1 MGCPLRMSHPAP
13 VHSFRYLPEAPEE
26 TAWGVRI
33 LDVGGGAIGPGAA
46 YPSSEHPEEYRFT
59 WERGRRIDEYQIV
72 FISAGRGAFE
82 SGATGRQTI
91 AAPTGFILFPGT
103 WHRYRPHPKSGWTE
117 HWIGFKGDY
126 ASSLMQAIADP
137 LDAVFKPDS
146 AEELQAIMD
155 RVRAALSADRA
166 SSRVAAIAETLAAVA
181 LLQRSLSPISRSPDE
196 GKIAQARQTVLARCG
211 ERLDWKQLSRELG
224 MSHQTFR
231 RRFREV
237 TGMPPFRY
245 QREIRFNRA
254 KALLSA
260 GRSVTEVSDLLGFSS
275 PFHFS
280 RAFRARVGQAPTQWR
295 DGAANR

>member
-1 MGCPLRMSHPAP
+1 MTHPAP

-33 LDVGGGAIGPGAA
+33 LDVGGGAIRPGAP

-72 FISAGRGAFE
+72 FISEGRGTFE
-82 SGATGRQTI
+82 SRATGRRTI
-91 AAPTGFILFPGT
+91 AAPTGFILFPGR

-117 HWIGFKGDY
+117 HWIGFRGDY
-126 ASSLMQAIADP
+126 ASRLMDSIADP
-137 LDAVFKPDS
+137 LEAIFKPYSPEKLLEILNRIQEALDADS
-146 AEELQAIMD
+146 AA
-155 RVRAALSADRA
+155 
-166 SSRVAAIAETLAAVA
+166 SRVSAIIETLAAIA
-181 LLQRSLSPISRSPDE
+181 LLQHSLSPLRRSPAE
-196 GKIAQARQTVLARCG
+196 EKIGMARQIILARCG
-211 ERLDWKQLSRELG
+211 ERLDWREMSRDLG

-231 RRFREV
+231 RRFQEV

-260 GRSVTEVSDLLGFSS
+260 GRSVTEVSELLGFSS

-280 RAFRARVGQAPTQWR
+280 SAFRDHSGQAPTEWR
-295 DGAANR
+295 DRTRNP

>member
-1 MGCPLRMSHPAP
+1 MTPNASL
-13 VHSFRYLPEAPEE
+13 HSFRYLPEAPEE

-33 LDVGGGAIGPGAA
+33 LDVGGGAIEPGAD
-46 YPSSEHPEEYRFT
+46 YPSSGHPEEYRFT
-59 WERGRRIDEYQIV
+59 WRRGRRIEEYQIV
-72 FISAGRGAFE
+72 LISSGRGVFE
-82 SGATGRQTI
+82 SQATGRRTI
-91 AAPTGFILFPGT
+91 TAPTGFILFPGT

-137 LDAVFKPDS
+137 LEAIFKPS
-146 AEELQAIMD
+146 CAEELLEILN
-155 RVRAALSADRA
+155 RVQKALGADSAA
-166 SSRVAAIAETLAAVA
+166 SRVSAIVETLAAIA
-181 LLQRSLSPISRSPDE
+181 LLQRSLAPLRRSPDKE
-196 GKIAQARQTVLARCG
+196 KIGMARQIILARCG
-211 ERLDWKQLSRELG
+211 ERLDWKQMSRELG

-231 RRFREV
+231 RRFQEV

-260 GRSVTEVSDLLGFSS
+260 GRSVTEVSGLLGFSS

-280 RAFRARVGQAPTQWR
+280 RAFRDHTGQPPTQWR
-295 DGAANR
+295 DRATNP